1 MLYQNVLVGS
11 RLLKSQYVAL
21 TWACEV
27 ICTENWLANYR
38 DTPEEKVSPTKDSE
52 QNHFN
57 LKGVSFEKEVCTKE
71 ILKFFPS
78 FH

>member
-1 MLYQNVLVGS
+1 MLYQKVLVGS

-38 DTPEEKVSPTKDSE
+38 DTPEERVSPTKDSE

-57 LKGVSFEKEVCTKE
+57 L
-71 ILKFFPS
+71 
-78 FH
+78 